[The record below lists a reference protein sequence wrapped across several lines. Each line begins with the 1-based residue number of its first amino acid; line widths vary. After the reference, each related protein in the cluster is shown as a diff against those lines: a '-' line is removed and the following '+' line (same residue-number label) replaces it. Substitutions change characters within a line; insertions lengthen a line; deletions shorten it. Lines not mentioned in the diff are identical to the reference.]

1 MSNAA
6 SKPNSDAALVLPA
19 VGAGVKEASAWQR
32 STRRK
37 TAASEKLVA
46 TTLSFATSCD
56 PIGAGRRGSAGERRP
71 KSRRPHNM
79 SVARHLASDNK
90 IADDEHGDHHGK
102 FTLEELQVF
111 KANRDFT
118 HVDPAKLEIYL
129 SVEDFAM
136 YFKMDRVAFDALP
149 NWKKSGLKKTIGI
162 F

>member
-1 MSNAA
+1 MPAPAPAA
-6 SKPNSDAALVLPA
+6 QPKKSCSFSPEVADDA
-19 VGAGVKEASAWQR
+19 
-32 STRRK
+32 
-37 TAASEKLVA
+37 
-46 TTLSFATSCD
+46 D
-56 PIGAGRRGSAGERRP
+56 AGERRP